1 MDASFELIKAMMTR
15 LKASLEVTAFVGQ
28 RIYDR
33 VPEQQNNS
41 GDLAFPY
48 ISLGPD
54 TSVPDDF
61 DCLDGEELTIQWD
74 VWTSGDGEAYGTA
87 QCRKICGAVKKA
99 LHDAE
104 LSLTTNALVSLQF
117 ELRRIIDDP
126 NPAIS
131 HGVMQFTA
139 TVETP

>member
-1 MDASFELIKAMMTR
+1 MDASFELIKAMMDR
-15 LKASLEVTAFVGQ
+15 LKATPSVTALVEQ

-33 VPEQQNNS
+33 VPEEQIRGGNIV
-41 GDLAFPY
+41 FPY

-61 DCLDGEELTIQWD
+61 DCMPGEELTIQWD
-74 VWTSGDGEAYGTA
+74 VWTSGNGEAYGTA
-87 QCRKICGAVKKA
+87 QCRKVCGAVKRA

-104 LSLTTNALVSLQF
+104 LTLPTNALVSLQF